1 MKMHA
6 ITLILSLLVAVSCQ
20 NSHNSTEER
29 LSEQSDSTQL
39 LTNEVLV
46 EDTTPATL
54 INFPPI
60 DYDTSKWTELIRLDS
75 TILLD
80 LRYATDSNFVG
91 EKMYDCGRCFL
102 RPRVAHTL
110 VKVHQQLRKRGLG
123 LKMYDCYRPRPI
135 QWKLW
140 EKVPDRRYV
149 SDPRKGSMH
158 NRGAAVDLTI
168 VDSTGQELP
177 MGTPYDYFGIEAY
190 PAYRDL
196 AADVLA
202 NRALLHEHMKAVGFK
217 PIRTE
222 WWHFSLP
229 GQGAKL
235 SDMLW
240 KCY

>member
-1 MKMHA
+1 MKMYTVLL
-6 ITLILSLLVAVSCQ
+6 TLFLFAATSCQ
-20 NSHNSTEER
+20 NSNSSTKE
-29 LSEQSDSTQL
+29 SFPEQSDSAQM
-39 LTNEVLV
+39 LTVEELV
-46 EDTTPATL
+46 EDTVLTSTISL
-54 INFPPI
+54 PPI
-60 DYDTSKWTELIRLDS
+60 DYDTSEWAELIRLDA

-102 RPRVAHTL
+102 RPQVAHTL
-110 VKVHQQLRKRGLG
+110 VKVHQQLKKKGLG
-123 LKMYDCYRPRPI
+123 LKMYDCYRPQPI

-140 EKVPDRRYV
+140 GKVSDRRYV

-158 NRGAAVDLTI
+158 NRGTAVDLTI

-177 MGTPYDYFGIEAY
+177 MGTPYDYFGVEAY
-190 PAYRDL
+190 PGYQDL
-196 AADVLA
+196 TADVLA
-202 NRALLHEHMKAVGFK
+202 NRALLHEQMKAFGFK

-229 GQGAKL
+229 GQGAEL

>member
-1 MKMHA
+1 MK
-6 ITLILSLLVAVSCQ
+6 IYIIPLILSLFATVSCQ
-20 NSHNSTEER
+20 NSNRQIEER
-29 LSEQSDSTQL
+29 NPEQSDNTQL
-39 LTNEVLV
+39 LTIEVPAK
-46 EDTTPATL
+46 DTILASI
-54 INFPPI
+54 INLPPI
-60 DYDTSKWTELIRLDS
+60 DYDTTEWAELIRLDS

-102 RPRVAHTL
+102 RPQVAHTL
-110 VKVHQQLRKRGLG
+110 VKVHQQLKKKGLG

-177 MGTPYDYFGIEAY
+177 MGTPYDYFGVEAY
-190 PAYRDL
+190 PGYQDL

-202 NRALLHEHMKAVGFK
+202 NRKLLHEQMKAVGFK

-229 GQGAKL
+229 GQGAEL